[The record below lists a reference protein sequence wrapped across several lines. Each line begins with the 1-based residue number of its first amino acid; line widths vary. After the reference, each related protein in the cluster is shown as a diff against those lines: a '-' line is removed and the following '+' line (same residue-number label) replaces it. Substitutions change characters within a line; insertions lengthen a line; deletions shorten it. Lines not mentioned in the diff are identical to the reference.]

1 MKNIFKSLVLVAV
14 AAMTFIACNKEVVPQ
29 QAQNVE
35 GLYKYSF
42 AIIED
47 ATKAEIGENNV
58 EWVNGDQV
66 GMFVGSFKGAADV
79 DVTTS
84 PKTVSFMSASPI
96 VAGTMAYAYFPYDQE
111 NDSATPNMVKIVVK
125 GHQKGSSESVMPLA
139 GIPFAVENNATNG
152 AIKFLNLGSVINFK
166 FYTTNSVNQDEV
178 ISSIKFNTS
187 DGSAIAGIG
196 YIDLTSVNVSSES
209 SLELDMDAE
218 VSSVTVEQ
226 EVELANNKDNAYPIS
241 MVVLPGT
248 FAGTLTV
255 TTDKATYT
263 KAIPEREFARSASR
277 TFSIDLANATREE
290 LQGSSFVKVKSNA
303 DLTDGDYLIVYE
315 DDNVAFNGGLS
326 TLDAASNTI
335 DVTIDNDTI
344 EGNETTDAAI
354 FTININD
361 GSIKSASGYYI
372 GATSDAN
379 SLASNKSTVYNNTI
393 SLDDSYNAQIVS
405 DKGPVLRYNATSG
418 QDRFRFF
425 KSSSYTSQK
434 AIQLYKKSGGSSTST
449 TWVLTGIEVTTPP
462 QKTEYNEGEF
472 FSRAGMVVSAIY
484 TDAED
489 PTHTKSEEL
498 DNSQYT
504 VTPTTALTP
513 DVEFVTITYNNKTTT
528 YGITVNN
535 VYVTLDWKY
544 PSEGDSATS
553 AGLSEIPGVI
563 VNGLG
568 SDYTSH
574 APYCIKLDDTG
585 DFIRVKTDSAIGE
598 LSVSYKMIGGANT
611 SSLDILE
618 SADGQEFSS
627 VQNLTISGSQNST
640 GIVTTTNV
648 FKASSR
654 YIKISFNKGSNIGVG
669 GITITKVD
677 TTPRFTVESP
687 LNATI
692 AENTYNVSVTRKYF
706 DGAITVS
713 VPSECSWITA
723 TNVAANTNT
732 FSVSLAANTG
742 AARSATLT
750 LSGEGVTA
758 QSLVVNQEGNEPGT
772 ADNPYTVAQALEVA
786 GALAENATTSS
797 DVYVSGIV
805 STVSSFSSKYSSIT
819 YYISADGTASGELE
833 VYSGKGLN
841 GAAFSDI
848 TDLAVGDEVTVK
860 GKLKNYGGTLEFDMN
875 SQIVEITYATRYT
888 VTLGSVSNGTIE
900 ASATSV
906 GAQGIVTLTA
916 TPDTGYELDKW
927 TVTNAS
933 TSAAIT
939 VDSEGKFT
947 MPASN
952 VTVSATF
959 KEQQGGSPITI
970 TKTMAEIA
978 SANNWT
984 TAAGNGAQTCYTS
997 FNLDGIISVSTSGS
1011 ANCGSFW
1018 GSDWRLYQ
1026 AQNGDITIAASSGY
1040 IISKLTISY
1049 IVSNNGTLKS
1059 GNTIISSGSE
1069 QTIDASSVTYTV
1081 GNTGNKT
1088 NGQVRV
1094 TQISVTYTK

>member
-732 FSVSLAANTG
+732 FSVSVAANTG
-742 AARSATLT
+742 AARSATIT

-772 ADNPYTVAQALEVA
+772 EENPYTVGQAIEFVSTL
-786 GALAENATTSS
+786 GNSTSS
-797 DVYVSGIV
+797 TKWVKG
-805 STVSSFSSKYSSIT
+805 TVSQIDSYNSTYHSIT
-819 YYISADGTASGELE
+819 YWISADGTTTDQLE
-833 VYSGKGLN
+833 VYSGKGID
-841 GAAFSDI
+841 GADFVDI
-848 TDLAVGDEVTVK
+848 TDLAIGDVVVVK
-860 GKLKNYGGTLEFDMN
+860 GNLKKFNGISEFDKN
-875 SQIVEITYATRYT
+875 NEIAEIVSQATRYN
-888 VTLGSVSNGTIE
+888 VAL
-900 ASATSV
+900 SAGEHGALSGPTRV
-906 GAQGIVTLTA
+906 GAQ
-916 TPDTGYELDKW
+916 
-927 TVTNAS
+927 
-933 TSAAIT
+933 
-939 VDSEGKFT
+939 
-947 MPASN
+947 SN
-952 VTVSATF
+952 VTVTIVPDSGYELNVLTVGGVNVTSDVLDNKYSFVMPADNVTVAATF
-959 KEQQGGSPITI
+959 KVKVGTSGTASFAPSNFSGQG
-970 TKTMAEIA
+970 
-978 SANNWT
+978 T
-984 TAAGNGAQTCYTS
+984 TS
-997 FNLDGIISVSTSGS
+997 SGS
-1011 ANCGSFW
+1011 AISATV
-1018 GSDWRLYQ
+1018 D
-1026 AQNGDITIAASSGY
+1026 DITFACDKGY
-1040 IISKLTISY
+1040 GTTQIRCYNGGTITISS
-1049 IVSNNGTLKS
+1049 SNGKKIT
-1059 GNTIISSGSE
+1059 GISFTFSGSNYTGGLE
-1069 QTIDASSVTYTV
+1069 TSYTGLSTTSWTRTLGSQARITAVSVTYE
-1081 GNTGNKT
+1081 
-1088 NGQVRV
+1088 
-1094 TQISVTYTK
+1094 